1 VGLLRRALANLVL
14 VAFGLAVALVLCEL
28 VARLTWR
35 PEPASPPVVAR
46 HPEGLPVLRTL
57 MQLAPR
63 NVRGVLPN
71 GVYYRTN
78 GLGVRGPDYDR
89 PAPPGVFRI
98 VTVGDSVT
106 MGAGVEEEDTYSAQ
120 LAVDLAVRHP
130 GRRFE
135 VINGG
140 LAGLDIVQVVGRLE
154 KIGLPY
160 APDLIVYG
168 WTMNDITGPPYRAFS
183 RPKSSYALYHAVYDR
198 FAGSRWYLLRVLW
211 PRWVSFREL
220 VAPHPHSYTAE
231 LRYNYFENRE
241 AWDRFAGQL
250 DRLAEIGRGRGICVV
265 VFIHTSLVRLNAF
278 HPLRSIY
285 ERVGEAAAA
294 RGLYAI
300 QSLPVFVG
308 HDDDALRV
316 SYYDWHPNRAGHAL
330 LAQALADG
338 IDALPPVCGVASHE
352 AREPTSIPSE

>member
-1 VGLLRRALANLVL
+1 MGLLRRALAN
-14 VAFGLAVALVLCEL
+14 VALAVFGLAVALGLCEV

-35 PEPASPPVVAR
+35 PSPPPPPAIAR

-71 GVYYRTN
+71 GAYYRTN
-78 GLGVRGPDYDR
+78 SLGVRGPEYDR
-89 PAPPGVFRI
+89 PAAPGVFRV

-106 MGAGVEEEDTYSAQ
+106 MGAGVEEEDTYSAR
-120 LAVDLAVRHP
+120 LAATLAARHP

-140 LAGLDIVQVVGRLE
+140 LAGLDIVQIVGRLE
-154 KIGLPY
+154 KVGLPY
-160 APDLIVYG
+160 DPNLVVYG
-168 WTMNDITGPPYRAFS
+168 WTMNDITGPAYREFD

-220 VAPHPHSYTAE
+220 IAPHPQSYTAE

-241 AWDRFAGQL
+241 AWDRFAAEL
-250 DRLAEIGRGRGICVV
+250 DRLAEIGRERGICVV

-285 ERVGEAAAA
+285 ERVGEAAEA
-294 RGLYAI
+294 RGLHAV
-300 QSLPVFVG
+300 QSLSALAG
-308 HDDDALRV
+308 RNEEALRV

-338 IDALPPVCGVASHE
+338 MDALPAECGVAAE
-352 AREPTSIPSE
+352 